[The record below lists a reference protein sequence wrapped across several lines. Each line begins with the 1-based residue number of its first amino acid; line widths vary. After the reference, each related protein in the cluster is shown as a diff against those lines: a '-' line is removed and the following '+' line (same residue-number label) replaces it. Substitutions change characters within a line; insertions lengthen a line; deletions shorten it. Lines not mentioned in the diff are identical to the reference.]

1 MKIVILRALYIAMI
15 LLRFLGTYTFV
26 FVSHATVLKKVVLIR
41 IIQTIPLPGHAL
53 PNPLIR
59 KPPLVAAVLIL
70 PSLMEVKNQSAIV
83 WHFLKRFVQHLRNLF
98 KICPF
103 TDCATD
109 DFSIIQIQNR
119 RQIQLPAKRR
129 KLCDIGCP
137 FLIRFSAW
145 KSLFSRLG
153 AVFPTSPR

>member
-70 PSLMEVKNQSAIV
+70 PSLM
-83 WHFLKRFVQHLRNLF
+83 
-98 KICPF
+98 
-103 TDCATD
+103 
-109 DFSIIQIQNR
+109 
-119 RQIQLPAKRR
+119 
-129 KLCDIGCP
+129 
-137 FLIRFSAW
+137 
-145 KSLFSRLG
+145 
-153 AVFPTSPR
+153 